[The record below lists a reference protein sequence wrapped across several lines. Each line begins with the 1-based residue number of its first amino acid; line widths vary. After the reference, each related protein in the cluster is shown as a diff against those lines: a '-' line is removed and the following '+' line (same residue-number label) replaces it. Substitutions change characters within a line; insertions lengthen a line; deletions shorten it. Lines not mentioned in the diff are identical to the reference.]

1 MRSEK
6 SERMKWRNS
15 GGEIYTDGS
24 KEGGHK
30 SRSKSAKNVFF
41 LFRVVSVHLTTK
53 SSIVFPFFEGL

>member
-30 SRSKSAKNVFF
+30 IEIKICQILF
-41 LFRVVSVHLTTK
+41 LFLVVSVHLTTK
-53 SSIVFPFFEGL
+53 FSIVFLLLEGI